1 MVRKVTIEVSDEQ
14 LVELGNAIA
23 AYGDI
28 LWNINLDLEVPD
40 KFRILKV
47 LPKAELKHRLSLLKQ
62 LFSDLSKK

>member
-47 LPKAELKHRLSLLKQ
+47 LPKSELKHRLGLLKQ
-62 LFSDLSKK
+62 LFNDLSK